1 MRSMWLLML
10 VMFIGAP
17 VGAQERDDVAAPVK
31 KLVISDAAMA
41 PAFADARRDMM
52 QQRRDSVKNGAI
64 IGAVIGGAGMGI
76 FTTYLCNA
84 LQEPGDPSCWRGVL
98 TISALFAGIGAA
110 AGAGIDALIAR
121 QTPLPT
127 RPDRGGSEGSRGVI
141 RVRF

>member
-1 MRSMWLLML
+1 MRLMWLLML
-10 VMFIGAP
+10 TLIIAAP
-17 VGAQERDDVAAPVK
+17 VAAQERDDVAAPVVK

-52 QQRRDSVKNGAI
+52 QQRDSVKNGAI
-64 IGAVIGGAGMGI
+64 IGAVIGGAGMAI

-84 LQEPGDPSCWRGVL
+84 LKEPGDPSCWRGVL

-110 AGAGIDALIAR
+110 AGAGVDALVAR
-121 QTPLPT
+121 QTPLPL
-127 RPDRGGSEGSRGVI
+127 I